1 MGTFQQDVYF
11 GLRTLAKS
19 PSFAAIAIITLAL
32 GIGANAAIFSVINAV
47 LLRPLP
53 FRDPG
58 RLVQLWE
65 TEAAPGHYPLT
76 GADYL
81 DWKAQNQ
88 SLEGTSLY
96 SWPQSFNASGAGEP
110 ERAAVVPTQANFLS
124 LLGVEPLLGRTFLKG
139 EDQAGQNHVAVLS
152 YGFWQ
157 RHFGGRKDAVSA
169 SLELNEEKFTVL
181 GVMPAWFHFL
191 ASADIWVP
199 MDMSP
204 KALGPRGEH
213 QYRALGR
220 LKPGVAVA
228 KAQAELHTIAQR
240 LEKQY
245 PDSNEKV
252 GAMVIP
258 LKDQLVGDS
267 RPQLLILLGAVGFV
281 LLIACANVANLL
293 LVRATGRHREIAVR
307 RALGAGRGRI
317 VRQLL
322 TESVLLSLL
331 GALFGLA
338 LAWGCVRVLASAE
351 SVPIPRPNPIGLDGT
366 VLLFTFAISL
376 LVGILFGLAPALQV
390 SQLQLSEELKA
401 SAQAALTPSGRRRLL
416 RDGLV
421 VGEIAVS
428 LALLVGAGLL
438 LRSFARLREVKVG
451 VRPEGV
457 LTTQIVLP
465 PKKYAKLEQA
475 SAFFE
480 QLLDGLKNAPGVQ
493 AAAIASALPLQ
504 GGSNGYVTV
513 EGQEKSAYEG
523 ILVEW
528 NDISSD
534 YFRAFGI
541 PFLRGRNFS
550 DQDSRDTADA
560 MQKIEATVQSGKTQA
575 PADFKAVAIIN
586 QAMAR
591 QFWPQQDPV
600 GRVFKLDG
608 TFPVTVV
615 GIVGDVKEWGIRQP
629 VIPQAYFPLSAAL
642 VESSGRSLNIV
653 VRSAG
658 SPRGMLP
665 TVRDKVNSLDSTL
678 ALFHVR
684 AMEEI
689 ISESMAGTSYQALLL
704 VVFALLALLLT
715 AVGIY
720 GVMAYAVTQRTHE
733 MGIRMA
739 LGAQPGAVL
748 GLVIGQGAKLTLAGV
763 ALGLAGA
770 FPVTRLMSSLLFGVS
785 ARDPLTFG
793 AVAGLLTAVAL
804 VACYIPARR
813 AMKVDPMVALRYE

>member
-1 MGTFQQDVYF
+1 
-11 GLRTLAKS
+11 
-19 PSFAAIAIITLAL
+19 
-32 GIGANAAIFSVINAV
+32 
-47 LLRPLP
+47 
-53 FRDPG
+53 
-58 RLVQLWE
+58 
-65 TEAAPGHYPLT
+65 
-76 GADYL
+76 
-81 DWKAQNQ
+81 
-88 SLEGTSLY
+88 
-96 SWPQSFNASGAGEP
+96 
-110 ERAAVVPTQANFLS
+110 
-124 LLGVEPLLGRTFLKG
+124 
-139 EDQAGQNHVAVLS
+139 
-152 YGFWQ
+152 
-157 RHFGGRKDAVSA
+157 
-169 SLELNEEKFTVL
+169 
-181 GVMPAWFHFL
+181 
-191 ASADIWVP
+191 

-560 MQKIEATVQSGKTQA
+560 MRKIEATVQSGKTQA

-600 GRVFKLDG
+600 GRVFKLGG

-615 GIVGDVKEWGIRQP
+615 GIVGDVKEWGIRHP

-642 VESSGRSLNIV
+642 IGPGSSLNIV
-653 VRSAG
+653 IKSAG
-658 SPRGMLP
+658 GPRGMLP
-665 TVRDKVNSLDSTL
+665 TVRDKVHSLDSTL

-684 AMEEI
+684 TMEEI

-704 VVFALLALLLT
+704 GRFCPARPAAHRSRDLWSDGLRGHAADT
-715 AVGIY
+715 RDG
-720 GVMAYAVTQRTHE
+720 HSH
-733 MGIRMA
+733 
-739 LGAQPGAVL
+739 GAGRAARRRPGACHRPRSKTRPGRCGPRPRGRVSRDASDVQFAVWSQRQRPTDFRRRGRVADGGGARGVL
-748 GLVIGQGAKLTLAGV
+748 YPRAPGDEGGPDGGA
-763 ALGLAGA
+763 
-770 FPVTRLMSSLLFGVS
+770 
-785 ARDPLTFG
+785 
-793 AVAGLLTAVAL
+793 
-804 VACYIPARR
+804 
-813 AMKVDPMVALRYE
+813 ALRMTPLNYCSLGPLNPNLSF

>member
-1 MGTFQQDVYF
+1 MGTFRQDLYF

-19 PSFAAIAIITLAL
+19 PSFAAIAILTLAL
-32 GIGANAAIFSVINAV
+32 GIGANTAIFSMINAV

-81 DWKAQNQ
+81 DWQAQNQ

-96 SWPQSFNASGAGEP
+96 SWPQSFNASGAGEA
-110 ERAAVVPTQANFLS
+110 ERAAVVQTQANFFS

-152 YGFWQ
+152 YGFWE
-157 RHFGGRKDAVSA
+157 RHFGGRKDAVGA

-228 KAQAELHTIAQR
+228 KAQAELHTIAER

-252 GAMVIP
+252 GAVVTP

-293 LVRATGRHREIAVR
+293 LVRATGRHREIAIR

-376 LVGILFGLAPALQV
+376 LVGMLFGLAPALQV

-401 SAQAALTPSGRRRLL
+401 SAQAVLTPSGRRRFL

-421 VGEIAVS
+421 VTEIAVS

-438 LRSFARLREVKVG
+438 LRSLAKLREVKVG

-465 PKKYAKLEQA
+465 PKKYAKVEQA

-550 DQDSRDTADA
+550 DQDSRDTGDA
-560 MQKIEATVQSGKTQA
+560 IRKIEAVVQSGKMQA

-586 QAMAR
+586 QTMAR
-591 QFWPQQDPV
+591 QFWPQQDPL
-600 GRVFKLDG
+600 GRVFKLG
-608 TFPVTVV
+608 GMFPVTVV

-629 VIPQAYFPLSAAL
+629 VIPHSYFPLSAAL
-642 VESSGRSLNIV
+642 VEPGSSLNIV
-653 VRSAG
+653 IKSAG
-658 SPRGMLP
+658 DPRSMLP
-665 TVRDKVNSLDSTL
+665 TVRHKVHSLDSSL
-678 ALFHVR
+678 ALFRVQT
-684 AMEEI
+684 MEEV

-704 VVFALLALLLT
+704 GVFALLALLLT

-733 MGIRMA
+733 LGIRMA
-739 LGAQPGAVL
+739 LGAQPGTVL
-748 GLVIGQGAKLTLAGV
+748 GLVIGQGAKLALAGV